1 MKFIING
8 MIEFC
13 KYGWRQ
19 ALRLEWFWA
28 RSMIHLARF
37 LAWWYE
43 MPPEQT
49 EELDE
54 MMEQVLRFEGEMEM
68 KWAYEDD

>member
-8 MIEFC
+8 MIGFC
-13 KYGWRQ
+13 RHSYRQ
-19 ALRLEWFWA
+19 ATRLTWFWL

-43 MPPEQT
+43 MPLEET
-49 EELDE
+49 EVLDE
-54 MMEQVLRFEGEMEM
+54 MMEQVLRTEGEMEM

>member
-8 MIEFC
+8 MIGFC
-13 KYGWRQ
+13 RHSYRQ
-19 ALRLEWFWA
+19 AMRLTWFWL
-28 RSMIHLARF
+28 RSMIHLTRF

-43 MPPEQT
+43 MPPEET
-49 EELDE
+49 EVLDE
-54 MMEQVLRFEGEMEM
+54 MMEQALREEGEMEM